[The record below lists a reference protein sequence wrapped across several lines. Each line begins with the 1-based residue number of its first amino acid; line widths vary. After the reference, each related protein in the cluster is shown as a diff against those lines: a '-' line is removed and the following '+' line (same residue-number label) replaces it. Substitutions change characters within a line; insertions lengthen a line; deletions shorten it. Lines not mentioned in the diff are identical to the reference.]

1 VCTIKC
7 HSIIFGVTL
16 RLLVINTSSSS
27 RANNKRRRYT
37 SDECH
42 QLATV
47 RFVVFITPCGRS
59 GTTRDEARY
68 WPKIAIFAAR
78 RSVSVVRPSVTF
90 VYFVKTNKHIFN
102 FFHDQEP
109 HHSSFSLPNVMAV
122 FQPDPNWGVEVR
134 WGRQKSLFSTNRIDD
149 CWSAINSWRLP
160 CSV

>member
-1 VCTIKC
+1 MPFYYLRSNVEASCHKHFVVVSREQQTTPLYQRWMSPTCHGPVCRVYNTLWSQRDNTRWSEILAENSYFC
-7 HSIIFGVTL
+7 RASFGV
-16 RLLVINTSSSS
+16 RLS
-27 RANNKRRRYT
+27 
-37 SDECH
+37 
-42 QLATV
+42 
-47 RFVVFITPCGRS
+47 
-59 GTTRDEARY
+59 
-68 WPKIAIFAAR
+68 
-78 RSVSVVRPSVTF
+78 VRPSVTF

>member
-7 HSIIFGVTL
+7 RSIIFGVTL

-78 RSVSVVRPSVTF
+78 RSVSVCPSVRPSRSSILS
-90 VYFVKTNKHIFN
+90 KQINISSIFFTIRN
-102 FFHDQEP
+102 HTI
-109 HHSSFSLPNVMAV
+109 LV
-122 FQPDPNWGVEVR
+122 FPYLTLWQYSNRTLTGASKSDGVGKNRYSRPIGSMTAGVR
-134 WGRQKSLFSTNRIDD
+134 
-149 CWSAINSWRLP
+149 
-160 CSV
+160 